1 MGLVWICAHIVFL
14 QVSLVVWGLGFLSCA
29 NAFYTV
35 TKTRKYRLFETSL
48 NAKPSTPSA
57 RRVKVQS
64 ELGTSSPLRYLAELI
79 APETA
84 ESRAHPDKAKDVWEL
99 SVWDPLPISLQISC
113 IFSPGHVVVYMLFLP
128 LAPLDPRPSVTVFNT
143 LFVQV
148 LLSAQL
154 LLLSSRHSQQ
164 AKDQAII
171 QKEVMHEYDTKFVH
185 PRIHPVIREV
195 GTQTAYHGAN
205 HAKDIVQT
213 GTPTTLIRNSY
224 YTRQNSRAPSEDAA
238 TVPSNVMSPRMFT
251 PPRTTPRHSEV
262 VTPVQQPPASSARK
276 SLPAGYV
283 SAGTPAGSIPA
294 STTTGSLNFGGNM
307 GIHSHNKSPLKKA
320 SSQGDLHAN
329 EPLSPRNSREM
340 ASYEQRF
347 QGRPA
352 SPFQKRGNE
361 PSGTSRPNPF
371 ATGRPRPQYERY
383 PSLR

>member
-1 MGLVWICAHIVFL
+1 MI
-14 QVSLVVWGLGFLSCA
+14 VWGLTSLSCA
-29 NAFYTV
+29 NALYTV

-48 NAKPSTPSA
+48 GAKPSTPSA

-64 ELGTSSPLRYLAELI
+64 EMGTSSPLRYLAELI

-113 IFSPGHVVVYMLFLP
+113 IFSPGHILVYLMFLP

-143 LFVQV
+143 LCVQV

-171 QKEVMHEYDTKFVH
+171 QKEVMHEYDTKFVQ
-185 PRIHPVIREV
+185 PRIHPVMREV
-195 GTQTAYHGAN
+195 GTQTAFHGAN
-205 HAKDIVQT
+205 YAKDIVQT

-224 YTRQNSRAPSEDAA
+224 FTRQNSRAPSEDVA

-251 PPRTTPRHSEV
+251 PPRAISRHSEAI
-262 VTPVQQPPASSARK
+262 TPVQQQSVSSARK

-283 SAGTPAGSIPA
+283 SAGTPAGGIPA
-294 STTTGSLNFGGNM
+294 STTTGGLSFGGNM
-307 GIHSHNKSPLKKA
+307 GVHSHNKSPLKKA
-320 SSQGDLHAN
+320 SSQGHLQAN

-340 ASYEQRF
+340 ASYEQRL

-352 SPFQKRGNE
+352 SPFQKRANE
-361 PSGTSRPNPF
+361 ASGTSRPNPF
-371 ATGRPRPQYERY
+371 ASGRPRSQYERY
-383 PSLR
+383 PKLR